1 MLGTFLATLS
11 RMFELRPFQKAALNA
26 LFTTQTKENHVL
38 CISPTGSGKSLIY
51 EKAVETKSLRSLLI
65 TPLIALGRQQS
76 QKLSQKNLNVWLG
89 TGGMNEF
96 PNSKEPGIWIVSPE
110 TLLYPSKKAI
120 LKKWNPNFL
129 VVDECHCLWEW
140 GDQFRPAFSFIPN
153 LVKEFSITKSL
164 WLTATLPIDAQ
175 AQLKSLLPSSLTE
188 IGKFD
193 LPNRL
198 HVWVKRTPWIDR
210 IEVLA
215 QWVQKHQEPGIIF
228 VSTREDTYR
237 LNRMM
242 VSLKKKPVI
251 YHGGL
256 SVEERRN
263 IEQQMANQVHDV
275 IICTSAFGMGMDYH
289 HLNHVVLWQA
299 PPSILSLVQAIGRV
313 GRHPEKVGQALL
325 LWDWQDFKLLE
336 WTVGHSKKRI
346 DEMTK
351 LTQFFSSTECR
362 RFALQ
367 RYFDPNAALI
377 PCLKCDSCAPH
388 LHPLQ

>member
-1 MLGTFLATLS
+1 
-11 RMFELRPFQKAALNA
+11 MFQLRPFQKAALKA
-26 LFTTQTKENHVL
+26 LFTTTTKENHVL

-51 EKAVETKSLRSLLI
+51 EKAVEIESLRTLLI

-76 QKLSQKNLNVWLG
+76 KKLSQKNLNVWLG

-96 PNSKEPGIWIVSPE
+96 PSSQEPGIWIVSPE

-120 LKKWNPNFL
+120 LKKWKPNFL

-175 AQLKSLLPSSLTE
+175 TQLNSLLPNSLTV

-193 LPNRL
+193 LPHRL
-198 HVWVKRTPWIDR
+198 HLWVKKTAWIDR
-210 IEVLA
+210 LEILA
-215 QWVQKHQEPGIIF
+215 HWAQIHKVPGIIF

-237 LNRMM
+237 LNRIMS
-242 VSLKKKPVI
+242 SLNKKTII

-263 IEQQMANQVHDV
+263 IEQQVTKQIHDI

-289 HLNHVVLWQA
+289 HLSHVVLWQS

-313 GRHPEKVGQALL
+313 GRNLEKEGHALL
-325 LWDWQDFKLLE
+325 LWDWADFKLLE
-336 WTVGHSKKRI
+336 WTVGQSKKRI
-346 DEMTK
+346 HEMSH
-351 LTQFFSSTECR
+351 LTQFFSATECR
-362 RFALQ
+362 KFALQ
-367 RYFDPNAALI
+367 RYFDPNAKLI
-377 PCLKCDSCAPH
+377 PCLKCDLCSPH
-388 LHPLQ
+388 LYPLR